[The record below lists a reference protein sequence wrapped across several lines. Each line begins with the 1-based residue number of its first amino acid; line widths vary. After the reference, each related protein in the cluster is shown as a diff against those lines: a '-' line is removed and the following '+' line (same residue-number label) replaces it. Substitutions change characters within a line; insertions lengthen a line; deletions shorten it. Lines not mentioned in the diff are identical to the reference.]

1 MNDCFIKL
9 PISIYPLIKDAH
21 SFLEDWP
28 EKRMDKLLD
37 ISFINPEL
45 LEYFK
50 SRNISIRESFILW
63 HWHISQ
69 KNRLPHTDGD
79 WFGKEN
85 HVKKRLCGINWN
97 FTPKTRVEFYSTEG
111 ATPKFWY
118 RSEYDFSTS
127 WENTTKIIDVWDD
140 EGPVLFNPQVPHDIK
155 GDVGVEKR
163 LSMTLRFN
171 ETYES
176 LRDKLNG

>member
-1 MNDCFIKL
+1 M
-9 PISIYPLIKDAH
+9 
-21 SFLEDWP
+21 
-28 EKRMDKLLD
+28 
-37 ISFINPEL
+37 
-45 LEYFK
+45 
-50 SRNISIRESFILW
+50 
-63 HWHISQ
+63 
-69 KNRLPHTDGD
+69 
-79 WFGKEN
+79 
-85 HVKKRLCGINWN
+85 CGINWN